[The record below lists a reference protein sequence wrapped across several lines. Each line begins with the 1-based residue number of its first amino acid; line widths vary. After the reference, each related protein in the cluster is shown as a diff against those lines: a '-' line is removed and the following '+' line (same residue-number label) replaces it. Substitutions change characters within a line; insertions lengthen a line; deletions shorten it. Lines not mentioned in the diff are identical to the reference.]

1 MIFNNPKKKKQI
13 NNTDSFSLSSPDDE
27 IDNAARFFTTF
38 DFFLIGDRSEVGD
51 DGTARLEFF
60 PWFLSFKDS
69 FFLIL
74 LFKFSLSESDDNFEW
89 ASKCPYDGTLIVDL
103 N

>member
-1 MIFNNPKKKKQI
+1 
-13 NNTDSFSLSSPDDE
+13 
-27 IDNAARFFTTF
+27 
-38 DFFLIGDRSEVGD
+38 
-51 DGTARLEFF
+51 LEFF